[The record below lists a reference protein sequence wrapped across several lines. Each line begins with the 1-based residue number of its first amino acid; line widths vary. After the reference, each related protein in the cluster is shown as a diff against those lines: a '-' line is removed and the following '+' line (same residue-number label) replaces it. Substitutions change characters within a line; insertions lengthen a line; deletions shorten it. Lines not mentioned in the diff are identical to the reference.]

1 MPMPVMLT
9 SMLEL
14 TSGSNGSERSKLKQ
28 FDLCSVR
35 VVSGL
40 PSTMSA
46 SERSDRLDDFHGI
59 RQTGLFLHDPSSSQC
74 NVPVIA
80 VRFKAMNPGL
90 QVTLKAVSV
99 GLAVI
104 GKWTSPP

>member
-14 TSGSNGSERSKLKQ
+14 TSGSKGSQRSKLKQ
-28 FDLCSVR
+28 FDLWSVR

-40 PSTMSA
+40 PSMMSA

-59 RQTGLFLHDPSSSQC
+59 TQTGLFPQDPSSSQC
-74 NVPVIA
+74 NVPVIV
-80 VRFKAMNPGL
+80 VRFKAVNPGR
-90 QVTLKAVSV
+90 QVTLKAMSV
-99 GLAVI
+99 GLDVV